1 MRQLEDKEEKE
12 TSAFN
17 AGSVG
22 ARLTR
27 GEGRRRV
34 VKRRCSALTRKGKP
48 CPNFAM
54 LSKTKCNFHSGLA
67 SAAGMRGGRRRA
79 RFNHDELEPIAQPQ
93 NVQDVLRA
101 LGQVFSEVHGGKIEP
116 RVANACAYLASG
128 ILQALSVGNFEERI
142 AALEA
147 RHEAMRAETI

>member
-1 MRQLEDKEEKE
+1 M
-12 TSAFN
+12 SAFN
-17 AGSVG
+17 ADPVR
-22 ARLTR
+22 ARLTQSER
-27 GEGRRRV
+27 KTRAT
-34 VKRRCSALTRKGKP
+34 KRCVSLTRGGKP

-54 LSKTKCNFHSGLA
+54 LGKTKCNFHSGLA

-79 RFNHDELEPIAQPQ
+79 RFNHDELEPIEQPQ
-93 NVQDVLRA
+93 NARDVLRA